1 MNDLPKRLIHI
12 VDDDACIRE
21 FMEALLER
29 FGYDVQSFSDAL
41 TYIQHVNCDGF
52 VKPFVTFVDVVMPY
66 MNGYQMMAGLAPE
79 NPDMKFII
87 MSDGADFGLETNNL
101 ACMSLAKPF
110 YPGSLQEVL
119 NKLAECMECGP
130 SSDLDCGS
138 VGRCD
143 ANEVADW
150 TCPHATDVQYIA
162 AAESR
167 LNKKLS
173 DYLH

>member
-41 TYIQHVNCDGF
+41 TYIQHVNSDAF
-52 VKPFVTFVDVVMPY
+52 VKPCVTFVDVVMPY

-79 NPDMKFII
+79 NREMKFII
-87 MSDGADFGLETNNL
+87 MSDGADSGLETNSL

-110 YPGSLQEVL
+110 YPGSLQEAL
-119 NKLAECMECGP
+119 NKVDECMACGP
-130 SSDLDCGS
+130 SHDLDCGS
-138 VGRCD
+138 VGRSD
-143 ANEVADW
+143 SNETRDW
-150 TCPHATDVQYIA
+150 TCPHTTDVQYIA
-162 AAESR
+162 AAEPR

-173 DYLH
+173 DCLH